1 MMGNGDDYI
10 TALAE
15 RRRNA
20 AERVEEIWLERMAA
34 RDPRDRVV
42 EELREVFCL
51 DDNDEV
57 PIGRTAR
64 IRLQGDD
71 EPMTVVLVA
80 RQPFFGPEIKIPGVG
95 SLSFVTPESS
105 VGAAIAKADG
115 PGIVSVP
122 CPGGMLEC
130 VIREIMPP
138 ETARRRWSRRIFVA
152 ALA

>member
-1 MMGNGDDYI
+1 MGNGDDYI

-57 PIGRTAR
+57 LIGRMAE
-64 IRLQGDD
+64 IYLDD
-71 EPMTVVLVA
+71 ELMTVILVA